1 MPYVDYEKKN
11 PHTHTHQ
18 SNDRETGLY
27 IGHADNAMNSR
38 DGMKNLVYGC
48 LLV

>member
-1 MPYVDYEKKN
+1 MPYADYEKKN
-11 PHTHTHQ
+11 PHTHQ

-27 IGHADNAMNSR
+27 IGHAYNAMNSR
-38 DGMKNLVYGC
+38 DGMNNLVDGC